1 MAIAYVQG
9 IYQRAIAP
17 FTANKESKADY
28 L

>member
-9 IYQRAIAP
+9 IYDRAIAP
-17 FTANKESKADY
+17 FVKGEKDKSTY